1 MKLPY
6 YYKYNNMH
14 VLHGDDSST
23 LVFIRHYY
31 ESKVLKLVAQAMLLA
46 LLIMVLPQVITT
58 NLRVINNNYGS
69 NYTNF
74 ELITRE
80 EGSILKSLPLIIHDL
95 ANEGL
100 LTTKDKLLI
109 VSNNPKINF
118 GNFKDGEK
126 QIIVSPLDLKRQRFV
141 ANNEEFDF
149 VFNDYGFGMV
159 QVFIDRALRLGGVVT
174 VRLGLDPN
182 LAFQVPSNYKIVYF
196 RKIDD
201 SAFIAMKKLINVKT
215 TATLTTAAAATATG
229 FSYRRKLLEFLSEE
243 KKAILGNLEDVLL
256 EPPRSATGKSKTYL
270 RKTKFLPDLLN
281 DSLEGYSRRVYIDV
295 GGGHGST
302 RWFEQNYP
310 KRNKNFD
317 MYRIETVPETEIDKS
332 EDAWE
337 GPPTQMG
344 ISDWLWRN
352 VKAEEYVVMK
362 AEAEVVEEMLK
373 SKAIVLVDE
382 LFLECKPFGK
392 GGRTK
397 RAYWECLALY
407 GRLRD
412 FGVAVH
418 QWWG

>member
-1 MKLPY
+1 MQLKNMNMELPY
-6 YYKYNNMH
+6 VYNKHNNVH
-14 VLHGDDSST
+14 VLHGDYSSRFF
-23 LVFIRHYY
+23 VIVRHS
-31 ESKVLKLVAQAMLLA
+31 ESRALLKILAQALVLA
-46 LLIMVLPQVITT
+46 LLIMVLAGVFGGS
-58 NLRVINNNYGS
+58 NSKENDNNNS
-69 NYTNF
+69 HIVLPNY
-74 ELITRE
+74 
-80 EGSILKSLPLIIHDL
+80 KSLMNPSENSNAITLVFRDL

-100 LTTKDKLLI
+100 WTDKDESLI
-109 VSNNPKINF
+109 VSNSK
-118 GNFKDGEK
+118 EE
-126 QIIVSPLDLKRQRFV
+126 IIETRNKASESLTISPLDTTKQSSI
-141 ANNEEFDF
+141 NNETFDF
-149 VFNDYGFGMV
+149 SFSDCLEGSIEGFL
-159 QVFIDRALRLGGVVT
+159 DRTLKIGGVMV
-174 VRLGLDPN
+174 VQLNEKPSM
-182 LAFQVPSNYKIVYF
+182 AFEVAANYKIVYF
-196 RKIDD
+196 RKF
-201 SAFIAMKKLINVKT
+201 SNCTFIAMRKVNTIMQSIIS
-215 TATLTTAAAATATG
+215 A
-229 FSYRRKLLEFLSEE
+229 SQRKLLQFLSEE
-243 KKAILGNLEDVLL
+243 KKAVLGNLEDVLL

-310 KRNKNFD
+310 TRNKDFD
-317 MYRIETVPETEIDKS
+317 MYRIETVPETEVESD
-332 EDAWE
+332 DAWE

-362 AEAEVVEEMLK
+362 ADAEVVEEMLK
-373 SKAIVLVDE
+373 SKAIALVDE

-392 GGRTK
+392 GGTSK

>member
-1 MKLPY
+1 
-6 YYKYNNMH
+6 
-14 VLHGDDSST
+14 
-23 LVFIRHYY
+23 
-31 ESKVLKLVAQAMLLA
+31 
-46 LLIMVLPQVITT
+46 MVLPQIVTT
-58 NLRVINNNYGS
+58 YFRVINNNDGS
-69 NYTNF
+69 NKNF
-74 ELITRE
+74 ELITRGD
-80 EGSILKSLPLIIHDL
+80 GSNFKSLPLIFHDL

-100 LTTKDKLLI
+100 LNVKDKSLI
-109 VSNNPKINF
+109 VSSNKEIDF
-118 GNFKDGEK
+118 GIVNKGGEK
-126 QIIVSPLDLKRQRFV
+126 QIIVSPYDLERHRFDS
-141 ANNEEFDF
+141 NEEFDF
-149 VFNDYGFGMV
+149 VLSDYDFGMV

-201 SAFIAMKKLINVKT
+201 STFIAMRKT
-215 TATLTTAAAATATG
+215 TMTTLATT
-229 FSYRRKLLEFLSEE
+229 SSPYRRKLLEFLSEE

-256 EPPRSATGKSKTYL
+256 EPPRSATGKSKAYL

-317 MYRIETVPETEIDKS
+317 MYKIDTVPETEIESD
-332 EDAWE
+332 DAWE

-344 ISDWLWRN
+344 ISDWLWKN

-362 AEAEVVEEMLK
+362 AEAEVVEELLK